1 MSKLTF
7 SAAPWLLLSLLGLA
21 TSPAPLVA
29 ATYCNAGNTVHAR
42 VAAIDQAWVWNRY
55 GALQPHGM
63 MFALTRDLWVIDS
76 DGNTRPPVNG
86 EKLSAGHV
94 LLRPD
99 KRPRPLVLRVN
110 RGQCLQVEFTNYL
123 DPSGPRNQFQRPR
136 PEHAF
141 CPPDRIPGEGGCGDQ
156 PGERWAGFHPNG
168 LELADDIGDDGSHV
182 GANPSSLVG
191 PNKSTTYTFLAGHEG
206 TFFVYS
212 PAATTGGD
220 GNGGSIFAGL
230 FAAVNVEPEGS
241 VWYRSQIRQ
250 DELAAAST
258 GTWPTGHPKIDYN
271 KLRILGPGNEI
282 LHSDLT
288 AVIDTRTATFEERN
302 RACYLADTKDRDPG
316 VCADP
321 RTPFREF
328 TILFHDESGAIQ
340 AFDEFEATALAECG
354 DDDHSETCRVARA
367 TEKILHSV
375 RDGFAINYGTAG
387 AGAEVLANRKE
398 LGPVRDCPECL
409 LEEFFLSSWAVGDP
423 AMVVDLPANMQ
434 QDGQGRRPT
443 GTYYPDDPSNVYH
456 SYLNDRLV
464 FRNLHAGPKE
474 HHVFHLHAHQWLQT
488 QYNPLSSYLDSQT
501 IGPGGTYTYEIAYGG
516 SGNRNRTVGDSIF
529 HCHFYP
535 HFAQGMWGLWRVHDV
550 FEAGT
555 VLRPKEWKN
564 HLAVPAAGARA
575 LPDGEILAGS
585 PIPAVVPLPGI
596 ALAPVPGPVAI
607 VDGQVERNVE
617 DPYPGY
623 PFFVPGK
630 AGHRAPSPPHDT
642 VADGGLPRH
651 IVEEGKASFKPMIDG
666 NDFSLDKDLE
676 WLTPRVLPEVG
687 TPGEIKA
694 MEFHALENHPSI
706 DDQGSP
712 ALFATNGLAP
722 AKGAP
727 YANPCPKDAPLRK
740 FEAAVFQLDLV
751 FNKKGWHTPQAR
763 MLALREDVF
772 ATLKGKRAPQPFFF
786 RVRSGDCI
794 EFQHSNIVPRVY
806 AQDAFQIRT
815 PTDIIGQ
822 HIHLVKFDVTSSDGG
837 ANGFNYEDG
846 TTSPEEVRE
855 RIEAIRNAPGL
866 PACRP
871 WRKGEHCLHA
881 KPHPWYP
888 GKEFLGGRV
897 TTQRWYADP
906 QLFEANGKTIDKTL
920 ETVFTHDHFGASTH
934 QQAGLYAGL
943 IVEPKGAKITTE
955 DGQEMGSRGDG
966 GPTDWKAL
974 VEYPMSDGTSRKLRE
989 FGILYQDFHIAYKKG
1004 PKTSGAINAP
1014 GQVAVDEPKPNL
1026 LVQWEDRCTTFPH
1039 CPEAVSADDIGAA
1052 SINYRSEPAPLRL
1065 LAADGKS
1072 LASGDRGDLAFLFQS
1087 IERADP
1093 DLNRAPANY
1102 PLVITQK
1109 PPKTW
1114 PLISK
1119 GMQTYD
1125 PFTPIIEVFDRE
1137 RFKIRMLAG
1146 AHEHE
1151 HSFTLNAAT
1160 WRAMPYEPDS
1170 GFRSFTTSALS
1181 EHHEILGALDIPAA
1195 FDTETSQ
1202 KPFFDHLYKIGA
1214 SVDDVWYGNWGLVR
1228 AYRCNTQLNHLTPL
1242 DPDCLQMQPTALAA
1256 AELAAR
1262 ADTGASESKNLIDD
1276 FKDLVRDRYVQGSAS
1291 TPELETARFLL
1302 ESSTDDG
1309 AWERGRA
1316 RVRAMS
1322 TMLEESVGTEADFR
1336 TLSRDPASRGP
1347 LERALLEEA
1356 EDFEETVS
1364 LVGASLGMA
1373 ELGWKTEGRM
1383 LREAP
1388 PKEELYLAMAE
1399 MPDKKPAMSKAREL
1413 LQGDEKAM
1421 MEANQLLED
1430 GRRWLPKVIEVGDE
1444 ANRDMSGLAVCP
1456 PDAPLRAFGVSAV
1469 AAEAVLKDE
1478 ALVYHRFPKSP
1489 GPGERWQS
1497 VEDPSALL
1505 YVRNRYLKNGK
1516 LDPAYKVEPLI
1527 LRARS
1532 GDCIEIHL
1540 SNRLPADPTEL
1551 AGYNSL
1557 PNLVQGFNFNQ
1568 LSVSNEVGLHV
1579 QGLRYHVGNADGQNV
1594 GFNLRQ
1600 TVPPGKTKVYRFY
1613 AGRWVKTDSDQLDFQ
1628 PIEFGV
1634 VNLMPADPIVQ
1645 NSKGLIGALVIEP
1658 PNTVWAHD
1666 LVPPEPYTD
1675 VQTSLVSRA
1684 AATVFSLTGSFPFRS
1699 FRDLVLVGQD
1709 DANFNLRFS
1718 RGGKRS
1724 YLRPVRRVAQATHC
1738 EDPGCWEAPVK
1749 DEEVDSVDSGHK
1761 AFNYRSEALW
1771 MRRSLSA
1778 ALPLASTLALPAAN
1792 VLSDGFVGAPNQTP
1806 RFCLEPGEETRLRLA
1821 FPGGH
1826 GRNHVIH
1833 VHGHNFFEWPFK
1845 DDSTV
1850 LGENAWSAIKGS
1862 QDGVGPGSYFNLLFA
1877 SGAGGDNAVEG
1888 DYLIRDQYS
1897 WGFDG
1902 GLWAVLDVAKG
1913 CPRE

>member
-1 MSKLTF
+1 MSKPIF
-7 SAAPWLLLSLLGLA
+7 SAAPWLLLSLLSTAIPTPLLA
-21 TSPAPLVA
+21 AAP
-29 ATYCNAGNTVHAR
+29 CDAGNTVYAQ

-63 MFALTRDLWVIDS
+63 MFALTRDLWVVDS
-76 DGNTRPPVNG
+76 DGNPRPPESG

-110 RGQCLQVEFTNYL
+110 RGQCLKVEFINYL
-123 DPSGPRNQFQRPR
+123 DPSGPRNQFQTEK
-136 PEHAF
+136 PEHAY
-141 CPPDRIPGEGGCGDQ
+141 CPPGHFPDAGGCGDQ

-168 LELADDIGDDGSHV
+168 LELANNINDDASHV
-182 GANPSSLVG
+182 GANETSLVKPG
-191 PNKSTTYTFLAGHEG
+191 DSTTYTFLAQHEG

-212 PAATTGGD
+212 PASTTGGD

-230 FAAVNVEPEGS
+230 FGAVNVEPTGS
-241 VWYRSQIRQ
+241 VWYRSQVRQ
-250 DELAAAST
+250 DELAAAANM
-258 GTWPTGHPKIDYN
+258 GTWPTGHPKIDYE
-271 KLRILGPGNEI
+271 KLRILGPGNQI

-288 AVIDTRTATFEERN
+288 AIIDTRKATFEEHTRE
-302 RACYLADTKDRDPG
+302 CYLADTKDRDPG

-328 TILFHDESGAIQ
+328 TILFHDESGAVQ
-340 AFDEFEATALAECG
+340 AFDEFDATHFIECEGDEETEA
-354 DDDHSETCRVARA
+354 CRAARA
-367 TEKILHSV
+367 TEDILHSV

-387 AGAEVLANRKE
+387 AGAEVLANRKK

-434 QDGQGRRPT
+434 QQPGQRPK

-488 QYNPLSSYLDSQT
+488 QYNPRSSYLDSQT

-550 FEAGT
+550 FEGGT
-555 VLRPKEWKN
+555 VLRPEDWKR

-585 PIPAVVPLPGI
+585 PIPAVVPLPGV
-596 ALAPVPGPVAI
+596 ALAPVPGKVSI
-607 VDGQVERNVE
+607 ENGQVVRNE
-617 DPYPGY
+617 KDPYPGY

-630 AGHRAPSPPHDT
+630 AGHRAPEPPLDT

-651 IVEEGKASFKPMIDG
+651 IVEEGHATFKPMIDG
-666 NDFSLDKDLE
+666 ADYSLDKDLQ
-676 WLTPRVLPEVG
+676 WLKPRFLPEKG
-687 TPGEIKA
+687 THGEIQA
-694 MEFHALENHPSI
+694 MSFHAQENHPSI
-706 DDQGSP
+706 DDSGQP
-712 ALFATNGLAP
+712 ALFETNGLP
-722 AKGAP
+722 AAEGAP
-727 YANPCPKDAPLRK
+727 YADPCPRDAPVRK
-740 FEAAVFQLDLV
+740 FQAAVFQLDLV

-763 MLALREDVF
+763 MLALRDDVL
-772 ATLKGKRAPQPFFF
+772 ATLAGNRAPQPFFF

-806 AQDAFQIRT
+806 TQDAFQIRT

-855 RIEAIRNAPGL
+855 RIEAIRSAPGL
-866 PACRP
+866 PNCKP
-871 WRKGEHCLHA
+871 WRRGEHCLHA
-881 KPHPWYP
+881 EPHPWY
-888 GKEFLGGRV
+888 KNKDYFGGRV

-906 QLFEANGKTIDKTL
+906 QLFKAGDQTIDKTL

-943 IVEPKGAKITTE
+943 IVEPKGAKVTTE
-955 DGQEMGSRGDG
+955 DGQVMGKRRDG
-966 GPTDWKAL
+966 GPTDWKAI
-974 VEYPMSDGTSRKLRE
+974 VEYPMPDGNNRKLRE
-989 FGILYQDFHIAYKKG
+989 FGILYQDFHIAYRKG
-1004 PKTSGAINAP
+1004 PDTRGAINAP

-1026 LVQWEDRCTTFPH
+1026 LVQWDERCTQPPH

-1065 LAADGKS
+1065 LRADGKT
-1072 LASGDRGDLAFLFQS
+1072 LANGAQGDLAFLFQS

-1093 DLNRAPANY
+1093 ELNRPPAEY
-1102 PLVITQK
+1102 PLVVTKKRPQK
-1109 PPKTW
+1109 AW

-1119 GMQTYD
+1119 GMKAFD

-1160 WRAMPYEPDS
+1160 WPAMPFEPDS
-1170 GFRSFTTSALS
+1170 GFRSFTTTALS

-1195 FDTETSQ
+1195 LDTETNQ

-1228 AYRCNTQLNHLTPL
+1228 AYRCKTKLAHIKPL
-1242 DPDCLQMQPTALAA
+1242 DRDCLRMQTGLVGLEFAA
-1256 AELAAR
+1256 SAEP
-1262 ADTGASESKNLIDD
+1262 SESKSLIED
-1276 FKDLVRDRYVQGSAS
+1276 FQNRIRSEYFPGADAAPG
-1291 TPELETARFLL
+1291 LENARFLL
-1302 ESSTDDG
+1302 EASPDSDES
-1309 AWERGRA
+1309 AWSRGQK
-1316 RVRAMS
+1316 RVQAMAN
-1322 TMLEESVGTEADFR
+1322 MLEESVGPEADFGP
-1336 TLSRDPASRGP
+1336 LDADPASRGP
-1347 LERALLEEA
+1347 LQRALLEEA
-1356 EDFEETVS
+1356 EDFKETVS
-1364 LVGASLGMA
+1364 LVGSSLGMGNV
-1373 ELGWKTEGRM
+1373 GWQYETQSTRDVPAKQDV
-1383 LREAP
+1383 
-1388 PKEELYLAMAE
+1388 YVAMAD
-1399 MPDKKPAMSKAREL
+1399 MPNEKPVMPKARDL
-1413 LQGDEKAM
+1413 LRGDEKSM
-1421 MEANQLLED
+1421 MDANRLLED

-1444 ANRDMSGLAVCP
+1444 KNRDMSGLAVCP
-1456 PDAPLRAFGVSAV
+1456 VEAPLRAFAVSAV
-1469 AAEAVLKDE
+1469 AAEDTLDGE
-1478 ALVYHRFPKSP
+1478 TLVYHRFPQSH
-1489 GPGERWQS
+1489 GPEERWQT

-1505 YVRNRYLKNGK
+1505 YVRDRYLRDGK

-1551 AGYNSL
+1551 AGYNTL

-1568 LSVSNEVGLHV
+1568 LGVSNEVGLHV

-1613 AGRWVKTDSDQLDFQ
+1613 AGRWKEEPPGKLDFL
-1628 PIEFGV
+1628 PVEFGV

-1658 PNTVWAHD
+1658 PNSVWAHD
-1666 LVPPEPYTD
+1666 LVPPEPYSEPK
-1675 VQTSLVSRA
+1675 VELVSRA
-1684 AATVFSLTGSFPFRS
+1684 SATVFSLTGSFPFRS

-1709 DANFNLRFS
+1709 DANFNLRLS
-1718 RGGKRS
+1718 EGGKAS

-1738 EDPGCWEAPVK
+1738 EEPCWEAPVK

-1771 MRRSLSA
+1771 MRRGLSA
-1778 ALPLASTLALPAAN
+1778 ALPLASTLELPAAN
-1792 VLSDGFVGAPNQTP
+1792 VLSDGFVGGVVNQTP
-1806 RFCLEPGEETRLRLA
+1806 RFCLQPGAETRLRLA

-1833 VHGHNFFEWPFK
+1833 VHGHNFYEWPYYT

-1850 LGENAWSAIKGS
+1850 LGENPWSAVKGS
-1862 QDGVGPGSYFNLLFA
+1862 QDGVGPGSYFNLFFA
-1877 SGAGGDNAVEG
+1877 SGAGGTSAVEG

-1902 GLWAVLDVAKG
+1902 GLWAVLDVSKG
-1913 CPRE
+1913 CPLE